1 MQPPRTL
8 RTERRYA
15 GRVFDLIID
24 EVEYPSGRVGIREIA
39 RHPGG
44 AVVVPL
50 QDDRTVV
57 LVRQYRHPVDSYVI
71 ELPAGKL
78 EPGEDP
84 AHCATRELAE
94 ETGYEATSLTRLT
107 SIYTTP
113 GFCSEILHLY
123 LARGLR
129 PTGRGQQ
136 LEEGEQTL
144 TLLPTPLDEALAMIE
159 RGEIV
164 DGKSI
169 CGLFLATRALA
180 RKPQF

>member
-1 MQPPRTL
+1 MQPPRIL
-8 RTERRYA
+8 RSERRYA
-15 GRVFDLIID
+15 GRVFDLVID
-24 EVEYPSGRVGIREIA
+24 DIEYPSGRIGIREVA

-50 QDDRTVV
+50 QDDGSVI
-57 LVRQYRHPVDSYVI
+57 LIRQYRHPVNAYVI

-84 AHCATRELAE
+84 AHCAARELSE
-94 ETGYEATSLTRLT
+94 ETGFAAETLTRLT

-144 TLLPTPLDEALAMIE
+144 TLLPTPLDEALAMIG

-169 CGLFLATRALA
+169 CGLFLAVRALS
-180 RKPQF
+180 RESQP